1 MRQYVRRSEFKACW
15 AQSME
20 SFCCRSWY
28 IIAVK
33 ASSPDIVQSSF
44 FANYLVDVQRYG
56 PRGDDSGSKS
66 RDVCDASPSRVYCRS
81 NESAAGAAS
90 RSLCVPPANPD
101 NLKATRLSLACEFA
115 SADTADD
122 HHFHHFY
129 FFSSSPLSP
138 HPRPRPTYSR
148 HSQRCLE
155 R

>member
-33 ASSPDIVQSSF
+33 ASSPDIVQSSL
-44 FANYLVDVQRYG
+44 FANYLVDVQRYS

-66 RDVCDASPSRVYCRS
+66 RDVCDASPSRVYCQS
-81 NESAAGAAS
+81 AGAAS
-90 RSLCVPPANPD
+90 RSLCVPPANPG
-101 NLKATRLSLACEFA
+101 KATRLSTLACEFA
-115 SADTADD
+115 SADAADD

-129 FFSSSPLSP
+129 FIPFSLLSP

-148 HSQRCLE
+148 HSDA
-155 R
+155 

>member
-33 ASSPDIVQSSF
+33 ASSPDIAQSTL

-66 RDVCDASPSRVYCRS
+66 RDVCDASPSRVYCGS
-81 NESAAGAAS
+81 NESAGAAS
-90 RSLCVPPANPD
+90 RSLCVPPANPG
-101 NLKATRLSLACEFA
+101 KATRLSTLACELPQTRPSFSSFLFHSFFSTLSTSSA
-115 SADTADD
+115 SANLLET
-122 HHFHHFY
+122 
-129 FFSSSPLSP
+129 
-138 HPRPRPTYSR
+138 
-148 HSQRCLE
+148 QRCLE